1 MAKTNP
7 QLKAQNRE
15 ILGRKVKQ
23 LRAEGWTPASIYGKG
38 IEPVSIKINSMELDN
53 LFEEAGESSLI
64 DLIVDKDSYPILFK
78 NPQYHPVDGSLIHI
92 DCYKVNLREKIVA
105 TVPIELA
112 GESPAVKEGMILVE
126 ITNEVEVEALPANL
140 PEKIEVDIS
149 SLVGVDDAITVAD
162 LKVDDKVEVQNAA
175 DQVIVKIEEPK
186 MEEEIE
192 EPEVAPGEVP
202 ATEQKVPEEEGGDD
216 NKPEAQESSKEE

>member
-1 MAKTNP
+1 
-7 QLKAQNRE
+7 
-15 ILGRKVKQ
+15 
-23 LRAEGWTPASIYGKG
+23 
-38 IEPVSIKINSMELDN
+38 MELDN

>member
-64 DLIVDKDSYPILFK
+64 DLIVDKDNYPILFK